1 MNPLIALILLSL
13 FVLLGLYVFVIAKPS
28 TLARAIRTFTT
39 TFAAL
44 AGTGLLLTGRFGL
57 ALITLIAAVMAIRAL
72 KSSTLGGGISG
83 GFGQQPGSGQ
93 HSGSGPFGGGP
104 GGKTSDIATDM
115 LAMQLDHR
123 TGDLDGEIL
132 KGHFA
137 GRTLASLGFQDLLS
151 LLIECQRDDPRAV
164 PLLETY
170 LDRRHPDWR
179 NEAGTDGEHHGQS
192 RSGAAAGDMMDVATA
207 CAILNVSPEAN
218 ADEVKA
224 AHRQLM
230 NKLHPDH
237 GGSSYLAAQL
247 NQAKDVLLSR

>member
-13 FVLLGLYVFVIAKPS
+13 LVLLGLYVFINLKPS
-28 TLARAIRTFTT
+28 TLARVVRTFTT

-57 ALITLIAAVMAIRAL
+57 ALITFIAAVMAIRAL
-72 KSSTLGGGISG
+72 KGSTLGGATG
-83 GFGQQPGSGQ
+83 GFGQHP
-93 HSGSGPFGGGP
+93 GSGPFGGGP

-123 TGDLDGEIL
+123 TGDLDGEVL
-132 KGHFA
+132 KGSFA
-137 GRTLASLGFQDLLS
+137 GRSLASLGYEGLLS

-170 LDRRHPDWR
+170 LDRQHPDWR
-179 NEAGTDGEHHGQS
+179 NDAGAHGS
-192 RSGAAAGDMMDVATA
+192 RDQDEGRAAAGDVMDAATA
-207 CAILNVSPEAN
+207 SAILNVSPEAS
-218 ADEVKA
+218 ADEIKA

>member
-1 MNPLIALILLSL
+1 MNPLIVLILLSL
-13 FVLLGLYVFVIAKPS
+13 LAFLGLYVFVNVKPS

-57 ALITLIAAVMAIRAL
+57 ALITFIAAVMAIRAL
-72 KSSTLGGGISG
+72 KGGTLGGATG
-83 GFGQQPGSGQ
+83 GFGQHP
-93 HSGSGPFGGGP
+93 GSGPFSGGQ

-123 TGDLDGEIL
+123 TGDLDGEVL
-132 KGHFA
+132 KGRFA
-137 GRTLASLGFQDLLS
+137 GRTLVSLGLEDLLS

-170 LDRRHPDWR
+170 LDRRRPDWR
-179 NEAGTDGEHHGQS
+179 SEAGAGGEHRGRGGS
-192 RSGAAAGDMMDVATA
+192 SAATGDVMDVATA
-207 CAILNVSPEAN
+207 LAILNVPPEAGD
-218 ADEVKA
+218 DEIKA

>member
-13 FVLLGLYVFVIAKPS
+13 LVLIGLYIFVSVKPA
-28 TLARAIRTFTT
+28 TLVRALRTFTT

-57 ALITLIAAVMAIRAL
+57 ALVTFIAAVMAIRAL
-72 KSSTLGGGISG
+72 KSGAFGG
-83 GFGQQPGSGQ
+83 GFGQHSGPGQFPGSG
-93 HSGSGPFGGGP
+93 PLGGGP

-123 TGDLDGEIL
+123 TGDLDGEVL
-132 KGHFA
+132 EGRFA
-137 GRTLASLGFQDLLS
+137 GRTLASLGLQDLLS

-170 LDRRHPDWR
+170 LDRQHPDWR
-179 NEAGTDGEHHGQS
+179 SEAGAEGDYRRQS
-192 RSGAAAGDMMDVATA
+192 QGGGAAGDVMDVATA
-207 CAILNVSPEAN
+207 LAILNVSPEAD
-218 ADEVKA
+218 ADEIKA

>member
-1 MNPLIALILLSL
+1 LLA
-13 FVLLGLYVFVIAKPS
+13 FLGLWIFVSVKPS
-28 TLARAIRTFTT
+28 TLARAVRTFTT

-57 ALITLIAAVMAIRAL
+57 ALVTFIAAVMALRAL
-72 KSSTLGGGISG
+72 KGGTVGGGLG
-83 GFGQQPGSGQ
+83 GFGHAPGEA
-93 HSGSGPFGGGP
+93 GSGPA
-104 GGKTSDIATDM
+104 GKTSDIATDM

-123 TGDLDGEIL
+123 TGDLDGDVL
-132 KGHFA
+132 KGRFA
-137 GRTLASLGFQDLLS
+137 GRSLASLGLADLLS
-151 LLIECQRDDPRAV
+151 LLIDCQRDDPRAV

-170 LDRRHPDWR
+170 LDRQHPDWR
-179 NEAGTDGEHHGQS
+179 QHAGTDDETQGWEG
-192 RSGAAAGDMMDVATA
+192 RNPAAGGSMDVATA
-207 CAILNVSPEAN
+207 CLILEVSPDAN

-224 AHRQLM
+224 AHHRLM

>member
-1 MNPLIALILLSL
+1 MNALIGLVLLAL
-13 FVLLGLYVFVIAKPS
+13 LVFLGLYIFVSVKPS
-28 TLARAIRTFTT
+28 TLARAVRTFTT

-57 ALITLIAAVMAIRAL
+57 ALITFIAAVMAIRAL
-72 KSSTLGGGISG
+72 RGGALGGATG
-83 GFGQQPGSGQ
+83 GFGQYPGSGPA
-93 HSGSGPFGGGP
+93 SGGV

-123 TGDLDGEIL
+123 TGDLDGEVL
-132 KGHFA
+132 KGGFA
-137 GRTLASLGFQDLLS
+137 GRSLASLGLQDLLS
-151 LLIECQRDDPRAV
+151 LLIECQLDDPRAV

-179 NEAGTDGEHHGQS
+179 MQAGAEGEHHRQADD
-192 RSGAAAGDMMDVATA
+192 RAASGNAMDEATA
-207 CAILNVSPEAN
+207 CAILNVSPDAGD
-218 ADEVKA
+218 DEIKA

-247 NQAKDVLLSR
+247 NQAKDVLLGR

>member
-1 MNPLIALILLSL
+1 MSPLITLILLCL
-13 FVLLGLYVFVIAKPS
+13 LVLLGLYIFVSVKPA

-57 ALITLIAAVMAIRAL
+57 ALITLIAAMMALRAL
-72 KSSTLGGGISG
+72 RTGSLSG
-83 GFGQQPGSGQ
+83 GWTTGAPGGFSN
-93 HSGSGPFGGGP
+93 SPGGGP

-123 TGDLDGEIL
+123 TGDLDGEVL
-132 KGHFA
+132 QGRFA
-137 GRTLASLGFQDLLS
+137 GRSLESLGLQDLIA

-170 LDRRHPDWR
+170 LDRRYPDWR
-179 NEAGTDGEHHGQS
+179 QQTGAGSDGQE
-192 RSGAAAGDMMDVATA
+192 RDDGAAASTDVMDVATA
-207 CAILNVSPEAN
+207 CRILDVPPGATD
-218 ADEVKA
+218 DEIKA
-224 AHRQLM
+224 AHRRIM
-230 NKLHPDH
+230 NKVHPDH

-247 NQAKDVLLSR
+247 NQAKDVLLGR

>member
-1 MNPLIALILLSL
+1 MNVFIVLILLCL
-13 FVLLGLYVFVIAKPS
+13 LGLLGLYVFVNVKPA

-57 ALITLIAAVMAIRAL
+57 ALITLIAAMMALRAL
-72 KSSTLGGGISG
+72 RTGSLGGGWTTGAPG
-83 GFGQQPGSGQ
+83 GFGHYPG
-93 HSGSGPFGGGP
+93 GGGP

-123 TGDLDGEIL
+123 TGDLDGEVL
-132 KGHFA
+132 QGRFA
-137 GRTLASLGFQDLLS
+137 GRSLESLGLQDLVA
-151 LLIECQRDDPRAV
+151 LLIECQREDPRAV

-179 NEAGTDGEHHGQS
+179 QETG
-192 RSGAAAGDMMDVATA
+192 AGDHHEAQGDKAEAYSGVMDVAMARRVLGVTPDA
-207 CAILNVSPEAN
+207 TD
-218 ADEVKA
+218 DEIKA
-224 AHRQLM
+224 AHRRLM
-230 NKLHPDH
+230 NKVHPDH

-247 NQAKDVLLSR
+247 NQAKDVLLGR